1 MVACIRGDGKRLS
14 MFWIDHKRKG
24 QKPLPHQ
31 MLISKE
37 ERVAG
42 MNLNLMKEWSEFAL
56 QHMKRG
62 DVLILDRLSSH
73 LNKAVISMF
82 EKKDVI
88 YLLLPPKGS
97 LLLSPLDRG
106 FFGVFEKKY
115 RDQLSRTS
123 RFENDR
129 KLKTANSE
137 YIHSIQTENV
147 VKFFRDCGLDSSI
160 QLEKIQKNDERERL
174 EESSIIKI

>member
-1 MVACIRGDGKRLS
+1 MVVCIRGDGKRLS

-56 QHMKRG
+56 QHMKSG

-73 LNKAVISMF
+73 LSKEVISMF

-123 RFENDR
+123 RFEKDR
-129 KLKTANSE
+129 KLKTANLV
-137 YIHSIQTENV
+137 YHSIQTENV
-147 VKFFRDCGLDSSI
+147 V
-160 QLEKIQKNDERERL
+160 
-174 EESSIIKI
+174 